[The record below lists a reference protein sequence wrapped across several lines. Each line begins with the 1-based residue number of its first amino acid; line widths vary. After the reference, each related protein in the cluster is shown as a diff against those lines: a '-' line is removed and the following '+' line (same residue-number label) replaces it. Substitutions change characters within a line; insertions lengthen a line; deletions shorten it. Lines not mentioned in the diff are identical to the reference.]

1 MGHAVKAGLD
11 KSYDHNLL
19 FVLLV
24 SIIYW
29 GLDFLMQAYVLA
41 ATVDVRRVVTSLAI
55 NQNDTQVAVVET
67 ESGADDLT
75 EDAVVR
81 LYEIGMTRQEDDELV
96 SLSIILAK
104 EGDF

>member
-1 MGHAVKAGLD
+1 
-11 KSYDHNLL
+11 
-19 FVLLV
+19 
-24 SIIYW
+24 
-29 GLDFLMQAYVLA
+29 MQAYVLA

-104 EGDF
+104 EGDFKNCEQVTDR

>member
-1 MGHAVKAGLD
+1 M
-11 KSYDHNLL
+11 
-19 FVLLV
+19 FP
-24 SIIYW
+24 
-29 GLDFLMQAYVLA
+29 A
-41 ATVDVRRVVTSLAI
+41 ATVDVRRVVTSIAI

-96 SLSIILAK
+96 SCLSFR
-104 EGDF
+104 EGSGIREVLNWLLSDYFNRH